1 MSKITVAQA
10 VSLGYTS
17 QATIYRD
24 MSTGAI
30 SYERNGKNRRLIDV
44 SELSRVYGEPQ
55 TPPPE
60 SDTQRENDNSQTPPT
75 THIDKDKIITIL
87 ETQNA
92 TLTTQITAERTE
104 KNKLLDMLQAE
115 QEKNR
120 LLMLP
125 KPKRTLSDFLN
136 FFRTPDQPTHQSE
149 EQ

>member
-1 MSKITVAQA
+1 MSRITVAQA

-24 MSTGAI
+24 MLTGAI

-44 SELSRVYGEPQ
+44 SELTRVYGEPQ
-55 TPPPE
+55 TPKSE
-60 SDTQRENDNSQTPPT
+60 SDTPKENDNSQTTPQ
-75 THIDKDKIITIL
+75 THIDKDKIITLL
-87 ETQNA
+87 EAQVQD
-92 TLTTQITAERTE
+92 LQEQITAERTE

>member
-1 MSKITVAQA
+1 MSRITVAQA

-55 TPPPE
+55 TPKSE
-60 SDTQRENDNSQTPPT
+60 SDTPKENDNSQTTPQ
-75 THIDKDKIITIL
+75 THIDKDKIITLL
-87 ETQNA
+87 EAQVQD
-92 TLTTQITAERTE
+92 LQEQITAERTE

>member
-10 VSLGYTS
+10 VKLGYSS

-24 MSTGAI
+24 MHTGEL

-44 SELSRVYGEPQ
+44 SELTRVYGEPQ

-60 SDTQRENDNSQTPPT
+60 SDTQRECENSQTTPQ
-75 THIDKDKIITIL
+75 THIDKDKIITLL
-87 ETQNA
+87 EAQVQD
-92 TLTTQITAERTE
+92 LQEQITAERTE

>member
-1 MSKITVAQA
+1 MSRISVAKA

-24 MSTGAI
+24 MRTGAI
-30 SYERNGKNRRLIDV
+30 SYERSGKNRRLIDI

-60 SDTQRENDNSQTPPT
+60 SDTHRESENSQTTPQ
-75 THIDKDKIITIL
+75 THIDKDKIITLL
-87 ETQNA
+87 EAQVQD
-92 TLTTQITAERTE
+92 LQEQITAERTE